1 MRKIGGPQPGLEG
14 CSRGLYRLIRPR
26 RFVLRAQNSPNA
38 TPKPPTGPCW
48 LTCSLTNMPNTGAFS
63 ADIRG
68 FEIRKIAVIAP
79 GPLRRRRS
87 GGSSGLIRES
97 PGHPPPASLP
107 SLHPL
112 SFFSCVCACAC
123 FSENQAN
130 AHRNRYKYAKKTKLR
145 STRLNWWATE
155 RLSALLA
162 ALEVSN
168 MAKSSPQTYFLS

>member
-1 MRKIGGPQPGLEG
+1 M
-14 CSRGLYRLIRPR
+14 
-26 RFVLRAQNSPNA
+26 
-38 TPKPPTGPCW
+38 GPCW

-68 FEIRKIAVIAP
+68 FKILKIAVIAP
-79 GPLRRRRS
+79 GPPPASPAAVRGLLRE
-87 GGSSGLIRES
+87 SSG
-97 PGHPPPASLP
+97 HPPASLP

-130 AHRNRYKYAKKTKLR
+130 AHRNRYKHAKKTKLR

-168 MAKSSPQTYFLS
+168 MAKSSSQTYFLS

>member
-1 MRKIGGPQPGLEG
+1 M
-14 CSRGLYRLIRPR
+14 
-26 RFVLRAQNSPNA
+26 AQNSPNA

-68 FEIRKIAVIAP
+68 FKILKIAVIAP
-79 GPLRRRRS
+79 GKVRD
-87 GGSSGLIRES
+87 I
-97 PGHPPPASLP
+97 PPASLP

-112 SFFSCVCACAC
+112 SFFSCVCAFAC

-130 AHRNRYKYAKKTKLR
+130 AHRNRYKHAKKTKLR

-168 MAKSSPQTYFLS
+168 MAKSSSQTYFLS